1 MRHFLSVC
9 PSVGDLHC
17 TPPQWYAATLE
28 FLVMGRYPLSLV
40 RTMPAKYSM
49 FGERFVPCRVEFNV
63 SLLRGDESGL
73 GFKTNSS

>member
-1 MRHFLSVC
+1 MNIDI
-9 PSVGDLHC
+9 GD
-17 TPPQWYAATLE
+17 

-49 FGERFVPCRVEFNV
+49 FGEWFVPCPVEFNV